1 MKAFGYKDI
10 QRESLT
16 VDGTKDEDTVTLTM
30 IPTARVSVS
39 FQTTPTDAV
48 IVVKNEAGET
58 MTALEENASSYSLP
72 ANEKYSYEVSADG
85 HVGKSG
91 YFTADAAKT
100 IKVDLVSAGTAW
112 DGTTT
117 KEPTLTNGVYQISSA
132 AELAWF
138 AEKTSKDAGVSA
150 ILTANINLNNQTWT
164 SIGSYSTPY
173 TGTFDGNRKTISGLK
188 GTQGL
193 FDTVGA
199 SGTIKNL
206 NLVVDISGNGKV
218 GGVCG
223 TLNGRIENTIV
234 SGKIANATS
243 YGATGGIAGTI
254 PKGTATSGRITGCIN
269 QAEIQSTYAGYAGTL
284 NIGGIVGYSYGTV
297 ENCYNIGSVKA
308 KLPINLGANAKRS
321 HRRNCRSVTCRR
333 NPEKLLHHRCGNRA

>member
-1 MKAFGYKDI
+1 M
-10 QRESLT
+10 
-16 VDGTKDEDTVTLTM
+16 V
-30 IPTARVSVS
+30 PTARVSVS

-58 MTALEENASSYSLP
+58 MTALEKNANSYSLP

-85 HVGKSG
+85 YVGKSG
-91 YFTADAAKT
+91 YFTADAAKD

-112 DGTTT
+112 DGITT

-138 AEKTSKDAGVSA
+138 AGQVASSPA
-150 ILTANINLNNQTWT
+150 INAVLTANINLNNKTWT

-234 SGKIANATS
+234 SGKIANAANS
-243 YGATGGIAGTI
+243 AATGGIARTI
-254 PKGTATSGRITGCIN
+254 QK
-269 QAEIQSTYAGYAGTL
+269 
-284 NIGGIVGYSYGTV
+284 
-297 ENCYNIGSVKA
+297 YNYFRKDY
-308 KLPINLGANAKRS
+308 RM
-321 HRRNCRSVTCRR
+321 H
-333 NPEKLLHHRCGNRA
+333 